1 VEAHCGRIFSNSIK
15 LQNDSSIRT
24 KGAIIMTVIFVV
36 MTIIT
41 FLTLDAIVRRERGK
55 KAVPAAT
62 LYKPVPAY
70 PVRLPE
76 GIFFARSHTWMSLF
90 PSGKVRLGVDDFVGR
105 LLDKPQVEYLKREGE
120 AVTKGEPLFALTE
133 GGRTLTVRAPMDGRI
148 VGVNQE
154 LPKRPELL
162 KENLFSDGWAFTI
175 QPNKPSELRQML
187 LGEETRRWIPD
198 EFRKL
203 RDVFAAVPADDNLVP
218 ALLQDGG
225 PPVAGALKQMGDDVW
240 QSFEDEFL
248 TVR

>member
-1 VEAHCGRIFSNSIK
+1 
-15 LQNDSSIRT
+15 
-24 KGAIIMTVIFVV
+24 MTVLFVV

-41 FLTLDAIVRRERGK
+41 FLTLDAIVRRVRAK
-55 KAVPAAT
+55 KAVPATT
-62 LYKPVPAY
+62 LYRPAPAY

-105 LLDKPQVEYLKREGE
+105 LLDKPQIEYLKREGE
-120 AVTKGEPLFALTE
+120 TVTKGEPLFALTE
-133 GGRTLTVRAPMDGRI
+133 GGRTLTLRAPMDGRI

-154 LPKRPELL
+154 LPNKPEML

-175 QPNKPSELRQML
+175 QPNKPSDLRQML

-203 RDVFAAVPADDNLVP
+203 RDVFASVPAEDNLVP

-225 PPVAGALKQMGDDVW
+225 PPVAGALKHMGDDVW
-240 QSFEDEFL
+240 QNFEEEFL

>member
-1 VEAHCGRIFSNSIK
+1 
-15 LQNDSSIRT
+15 
-24 KGAIIMTVIFVV
+24 MTVIFVV
-36 MTIIT
+36 MTIIV
-41 FLTLDAIVRRERGK
+41 FLTLDVVVRRVRAK
-55 KAVPAAT
+55 KEAPAAT
-62 LYKPVPAY
+62 LYKRAPAY

-120 AVTKGEPLFALTE
+120 SVTKGEPLFALTE
-133 GGRTLTVRAPMDGRI
+133 GGRTLTLRAPMGGRI
-148 VGVNQE
+148 VSVNQE
-154 LPKRPELL
+154 LPRKPELL

-175 QPNKPSELRQML
+175 QPDKPSELRQML

-203 RDVFAAVPADDNLVP
+203 RDVFASVPAEDNLVP

-225 PPVAGALKQMGDDVW
+225 PPVAGALRQMGDDVW
-240 QSFEDEFL
+240 QSFEEEFL